1 MNTEELTNKMD
12 TLFPQMTNANAE
24 GNTFGTTSELWKG
37 VADKATD
44 TIASVIAPVKNFI
57 LDVQPDL
64 QVRNPEALPVVQV
77 EVISGMGG
85 AIVDN
90 ADWNKSEITN
100 KYVDVKLHRIS
111 RPFMLTGYDL
121 MRGERVETKVA
132 AAMKEV
138 AQGVVGQF
146 MASIKQSDAT
156 LFAISKFDPETAA
169 TISGAFGEN
178 AETDTLL
185 LSPDNYAKIV
195 PTNALALNPEA
206 EGSYGIG
213 HIYKCS
219 QMAKAGCSIMAL
231 TKDAVAGAV
240 ATPEIVQAYNGQ
252 GMQYLGEIAGI
263 PMVLIST
270 WDYDKQ
276 AVKCSVETMA
286 GFTITDASKAKGY
299 KIQG

>member
-138 AQGVVGQF
+138 AQGVV
-146 MASIKQSDAT
+146 T
-156 LFAISKFDPETAA
+156 LFMRGFTDSAKETISKFDPETAA
-169 TISGAFGEN
+169 TISGAFGEM

-185 LSPDNYAKIV
+185 LDPANYAKIV
-195 PTNALALNPEA
+195 PTNALALNPNA
-206 EGSYGIG
+206 EGTYGIG
-213 HIYKCS
+213 HIYKS
-219 QMAKAGCSIMAL
+219 SGLTIAKANAIAL

>member
-138 AQGVVGQF
+138 AQGVV
-146 MASIKQSDAT
+146 T
-156 LFAISKFDPETAA
+156 LFMRGFTDSAKETISKFDPETAA
-169 TISGAFGEN
+169 TISGAFGEM

-185 LSPDNYAKIV
+185 LDPANYAKIV
-195 PTNALALNPEA
+195 PTNALALNPNA
-206 EGSYGIG
+206 EGTYGIG
-213 HIYKCS
+213 HIYKS
-219 QMAKAGCSIMAL
+219 SGLTIAKANAIAL

-286 GFTITDASKAKGY
+286 GFTITDDSKAKAY
-299 KIQG
+299 TVQA

>member
-219 QMAKAGCSIMAL
+219 QMANAGCSIMAL